1 MKMEKKNKKAKSK
14 SPRPIASAGS
24 RRSLPSPSK
33 KPLSI
38 LLTGVPGIGKTSLAC
53 EWCKQSNWAY
63 LSLNDLV
70 KTEGLYSGVDER
82 DGAKVVELDKLEA
95 AANDWLAAMHSP
107 AIIEGHLGC
116 DIRLKVERVLVLRLH
131 PDEVE
136 SRLRARQYS
145 AYQLE
150 ENKMAE
156 LLDYCTIHSIKHYG
170 VRRVFE
176 LDMTGC
182 SLEQGVAALRQ
193 FSQAARPGAEFRP
206 HVSWNEALLAHIA
219 QNVKKE

>member
-1 MKMEKKNKKAKSK
+1 MKMKKRKKEKPAKPRALRAPL
-14 SPRPIASAGS
+14 SP
-24 RRSLPSPSK
+24 K

-38 LLTGVPGIGKTSLAC
+38 LLTGVPGIGKTSLALAWC
-53 EWCKQSNWAY
+53 EQSDWAY

-70 KTEGLYSGVDER
+70 KTEGLYTGVDER
-82 DGAKVVELDKLEA
+82 DGAKVVELGKLEA
-95 AANDWLAAMHSP
+95 AANEWLAAVHSP

-116 DIRLKVERVLVLRLH
+116 DIRLKVDRVLVLRLH

-136 SRLRARQYS
+136 LRLRARLYN

-170 VRRVFE
+170 SRRVYE
-176 LDMTGC
+176 LDLTGC
-182 SLEQGVAALRQ
+182 SLQQSVSALRQ
-193 FSQAARPGAEFRP
+193 FAASAKPPAEFRP
-206 HVSWNEALLAHIA
+206 HVSWSDALLAHIA